1 MPMYSSGGITLPA
14 PSRAARNVPTA
25 SKGHFTGH
33 LVAGDGPG
41 RAIQV
46 ESHLEMKTALVLLAR
61 PDVVDLEEQVPF
73 EWADE
78 HGEVHTHFFDFR
90 PSLRGGARIA
100 IAVKPR
106 RRVESGRFL
115 DTIQA
120 IASQVMPDFADHVR
134 VFTEACIDPVEFH
147 SAELLH
153 GLRHPDP
160 DPEAD
165 AAARAAVA
173 ALTGAAVLKD
183 LAAQVGLGARGLRA
197 LIRLIG
203 VRCLCLVRWE
213 RITPGSLVQR
223 TEVFE

>member
-1 MPMYSSGGITLPA
+1 MPMHFSGGITLPA
-14 PSRAARNVPTA
+14 PSRAARNVSTA

-41 RAIQV
+41 RVIQV

-61 PDVVDLEEQVPF
+61 PDVADLEEQVLF

-78 HGEVHTHFFDFR
+78 HGEVRTHFFDFR
-90 PSLRGGARIA
+90 ASMRGGARIA

-106 RRVESGRFL
+106 QRLESGRFL

-120 IASQVMPDFADHVR
+120 IASQVTPDFADHVH
-134 VFTEACIDPVEFH
+134 VFTEASIDPVELH
-147 SAELLH
+147 NAELFH
-153 GLRHPDP
+153 GLRRP

-165 AAARAAVA
+165 AAARATVA

-183 LAAQVGLGARGLRA
+183 LTAQSRPRRARPSRPDPSDRGRAACAWSG
-197 LIRLIG
+197 
-203 VRCLCLVRWE
+203 
-213 RITPGSLVQR
+213 GSGSPPAPWSSES
-223 TEVFE
+223 EVFA

>member
-1 MPMYSSGGITLPA
+1 M
-14 PSRAARNVPTA
+14 
-25 SKGHFTGH
+25 
-33 LVAGDGPG
+33 
-41 RAIQV
+41 
-46 ESHLEMKTALVLLAR
+46 
-61 PDVVDLEEQVPF
+61 
-73 EWADE
+73 
-78 HGEVHTHFFDFR
+78 HTHFFDFR
-90 PSLRGGARIA
+90 ASLRGGARIA

-106 RRVESGRFL
+106 RRLESGRFF

-134 VFTEACIDPVEFH
+134 VFTEASIDPVEFH
-147 SAELLH
+147 NAELLH
-153 GLRHPDP
+153 GLRRP

-173 ALTGAAVLKD
+173 ALTGTAVLED

-203 VRCLCLVRWE
+203 MRCLCLVRWE

-223 TEVFE
+223 TEVFA